1 MFEAP
6 TTEEAM
12 KVFEK
17 FEKSLTMPK
26 GREDEVEGKG
36 MFDHSITVSLSCS
49 SRMVPVVTR

>member
-12 KVFEK
+12 KAFEK
-17 FEKSLTMPK
+17 FEKSLTMLK

-36 MFDHSITVSLSCS
+36 MFDHLIMVGLSRS
-49 SRMVPVVTR
+49 SRMVPVVTG